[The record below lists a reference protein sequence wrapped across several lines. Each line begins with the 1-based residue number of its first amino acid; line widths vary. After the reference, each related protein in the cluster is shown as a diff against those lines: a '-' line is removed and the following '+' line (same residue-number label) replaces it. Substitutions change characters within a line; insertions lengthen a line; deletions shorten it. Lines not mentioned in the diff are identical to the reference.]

1 MQIALMRLK
10 RVMTRMKEKR
20 GNIDVCT
27 ESRKATVRKLKFLLV
42 VYEDTI
48 GINLSKKG
56 VDVAFFKVI
65 SEI

>member
-1 MQIALMRLK
+1 MQIVLMRLK

-48 GINLSKKG
+48 AINLSKKG

>member
-48 GINLSKKG
+48 AINLSKKG
-56 VDVAFFKVI
+56 VDVAFLK
-65 SEI
+65 

>member
-20 GNIDVCT
+20 ENIDVCT

-48 GINLSKKG
+48 AINLSKKG